1 MTTSH
6 AQRSPAQVLD
16 QAGIAYRVHRHPP
29 IHGAEDNQL
38 AQLPLEHCVKT
49 LAFTIEHTPLVLVAL
64 PEESRVAYG
73 PLARVL
79 GVPRKQLHPAS
90 ADLLASRDMTP
101 GGISPIADPGTA
113 RVVIDAAVLEL
124 PRVFCGSGETS
135 STLELSPDAFRAAC
149 PDAQFGQISRAV
161 SA

>member
-1 MTTSH
+1 MTTSPARH
-6 AQRSPAQVLD
+6 SPTQVLD
-16 QAGIAYRVHRHPP
+16 EEGIAYRIHRHPP
-29 IHGAEDNQL
+29 IHGAEDNHL

-49 LAFTIEHTPLVLVAL
+49 LAFTIEDTPLVLVAL

-79 GVPRKQLHPAS
+79 GVSRTQLHPAS

-101 GGISPIADPGTA
+101 GGISPIAAPGTA
-113 RVVIDAAVLEL
+113 RVVIDAGVLEL

-135 STLELSPDAFRAAC
+135 STLELSPDAFRATC
-149 PDAQFGQISRAV
+149 PDAQIGQISRAV
-161 SA
+161 PA